1 MHRVRHF
8 LFSTVFTRSPDFTL
22 CNDRRLN
29 PVLRLK
35 LFKHRYFLVIPP
47 DTILCS
53 TCRFFADYNFLVD
66 FSCDSS
72 ELDNKSFLLTNLF
85 LFGVKFSCS
94 ISMSVC
100 FLGVNSDGPAVLV
113 CSIFFVNR
121 SIFLSFVL
129 CLFLKVSISSF
140 KFPMFLWARD
150 NAFVLVFFN
159 PLAHYCEMY

>member
-35 LFKHRYFLVIPP
+35 LVKHRYFFVIPP

-53 TCRFFADYNFLVD
+53 TCRFFADCNFLVD

-72 ELDNKSFLLTNLF
+72 ELDNKGFFLTNFFYLVSNLVVQF
-85 LFGVKFSCS
+85 LC
-94 ISMSVC
+94 
-100 FLGVNSDGPAVLV
+100 P
-113 CSIFFVNR
+113 FV
-121 SIFLSFVL
+121 SS
-129 CLFLKVSISSF
+129 VSIRMVRLFWFDLFCQSF
-140 KFPMFLWARD
+140 YFLIFCLMSFSQGFYLIFQISNVFMGAR
-150 NAFVLVFFN
+150 
-159 PLAHYCEMY
+159 